1 MLLGGAQRST
11 SWVSNYPDL
20 QRSNQLWILE
30 SRSNITRQTHSWWD
44 RSAALSSQYLTCSN
58 THLCFWISG
67 WIQLFVPKEANL
79 PGIQRKGEVSL
90 KQNFCIFASLLLLFF
105 LFPCTSD
112 EDYPKYPCLYFI
124 ISMAFECC
132 WQNCCWPTPNITDL
146 VQHK

>member
-105 LFPCTSD
+105 NFHALQMKITHNTHVCILLLAWHLNAVGRTVAGPH
-112 EDYPKYPCLYFI
+112 
-124 ISMAFECC
+124 
-132 WQNCCWPTPNITDL
+132 PTLQI
-146 VQHK
+146 